1 MTRFKIWTLGIFIA
15 SWLAVPPA
23 LAADVIRLAVMQT
36 GTLKWE
42 LGVISKLGL
51 AKAAGLDL
59 QTQVTASPE
68 AQKIALLGGTA
79 DIIVSDWLFVSRER
93 AAGHD
98 LKFYP
103 YSSAVGALMVRAN
116 SPLKAL
122 ADLKGR
128 KLAVAG
134 GPLDKSWLLLQ
145 AYGQNQGIDL
155 QHETNL
161 MFGAPPLLQQKTL
174 QGEADAALNFWNFS
188 AALEGQGFRPMLK
201 MADVERKLGAQ
212 GKVAMLGYVF
222 TGAFAK
228 AHKAALNRFLA
239 LTRKAKQSLATT
251 PADWVALGPHIGAP
265 DAATQTLFR
274 RDYSAGI
281 PMRPIADEERDA
293 AILYSVLAK
302 TGGTR
307 LVGAGKT
314 LDPGTYYTGM
324 PGS

>member
-1 MTRFKIWTLGIFIA
+1 M
-15 SWLAVPPA
+15 SWLASPPA
-23 LAADVIRLAVMQT
+23 FAADTIRLAVMQT

-42 LGVISKLGL
+42 LGVINKLGL

-68 AQKIALLGGTA
+68 AQKIALLGGSA

-93 AAGHD
+93 AAGRH

-103 YSSAVGALMVRAN
+103 YSSAVGAVMVRKA
-116 SPLKAL
+116 SPIKTI
-122 ADLKGR
+122 ADLKGK

-145 AYGQNQGIDL
+145 AYGQKRGIDVK
-155 QHETNL
+155 HEASL

-174 QGEADAALNFWNFS
+174 QGEADASLNFWNFS
-188 AALEGQGFRPMLK
+188 AALEGKGFRPLVT
-201 MADVERKLGAQ
+201 MAQVERKLGAQ

-222 TGAFAK
+222 TSAFAK

-239 LTRKAKQSLATT
+239 LTHKAKEILATT
-251 PADWVALGPHIGAP
+251 PADWAALGPHIGAP
-265 DAATQTLFR
+265 DDATQALFR

-281 PMRPIADEERDA
+281 PSRPIADEERDA
-293 AILYSVLAK
+293 ATLFSVLAK
-302 TGGTR
+302 TGGTK

>member
-1 MTRFKIWTLGIFIA
+1 MLKVFGMGILFCGLL
-15 SWLAVPPA
+15 STTSA

-42 LGVISKLGL
+42 LGVIKREGL
-51 AKAAGLDL
+51 AQAAGLDL

-68 AQKIALLGGTA
+68 AQKIALLGGAA

-103 YSSAVGALMVRAN
+103 YSSAVGALMVRQD
-116 SPLKAL
+116 SPIRTL

-128 KLAVAG
+128 KLALAG

-145 AYGQNQGIDL
+145 AYGLENGVDL
-155 QHETNL
+155 KHDASL

-188 AALEGQGFRPMLK
+188 AGLEGHGFRPLIK
-201 MADVERKLGAQ
+201 MSDVETSLGAK

-228 AHKAALNRFLA
+228 THKAALNRFLA
-239 LTRKAKQSLATT
+239 LTRKAKQELAAT
-251 PADWVALGPHIGAP
+251 PAEWARLGPHIGAP
-265 DAATQTLFR
+265 DARTQALFR
-274 RDYSAGI
+274 QHYSQGI
-281 PMRPIADEERDA
+281 PMRPIADEEKDA
-293 AILYSVLAK
+293 ATLYGVLAK
-302 TGGTR
+302 IGGPK
-307 LVGAGKT
+307 LVCAGQK
-314 LDPGTYYTGM
+314 LDPGTYYTDAR
-324 PGS
+324 GS

>member
-1 MTRFKIWTLGIFIA
+1 
-15 SWLAVPPA
+15 
-23 LAADVIRLAVMQT
+23 MQT

-42 LGVISKLGL
+42 LGVINKLGL
-51 AKAAGLDL
+51 AKAAGLNL

-93 AAGHD
+93 AAGRH

-103 YSSAVGALMVRAN
+103 YSSAVGAVMVRKG
-116 SPLKAL
+116 SPMRKL
-122 ADLKGR
+122 ADLKGK

-145 AYGQNQGIDL
+145 AYGQKRGFDVK
-155 QHETNL
+155 HEANL

-174 QGEADAALNFWNFS
+174 QGEADASLNFWNFS
-188 AALEGQGFRPMLK
+188 AALEGKGFRPLVT
-201 MADVERKLGAQ
+201 MAHVERKLGAK

-222 TGAFAK
+222 TSAFAK
-228 AHKAALNRFLA
+228 SHKAALDRFLA
-239 LTRKAKQSLATT
+239 LTRKAKGILAST
-251 PADWVALGPHIGAP
+251 PADWAALGPHIGAP
-265 DAATQTLFR
+265 DAVTQALFR

-281 PMRPIADEERDA
+281 PARPIADEQRDA
-293 AILYSVLAK
+293 ATLFDVLAR
-302 TGGTR
+302 TGGTK